1 MVGGFGAVIDAAAEI
16 DANLGGAIGARRNR
30 ALLEA
35 AAAERKILAHLKKRD
50 PAVAVALP
58 RVRNHLAPLG
68 LPQERVLNVVP
79 FLAMRSRRCC
89 TTSPRA
95 WMCASGRRMARS
107 MHRPPPAPSP
117 LRAADP
123 PASPPMSPEDATP
136 EEAAGLPQAAA
147 DAETV
152 VEPNAPG
159 SGPRSSAVGSA
170 MVAAGIFLSRIA
182 GLVREAV
189 IAGYLGTSLYA
200 DAFRAGL
207 RMPNVLQNL
216 LGEGTLSASF
226 IPVYSELLQQG
237 RKEDAGR
244 VAGAIFALLLAVAGG
259 ISLIGVVF
267 APQIVDVFLLGY
279 EGERRELT
287 ISITR
292 IIFPMTG
299 VLVLSAWSLGILNS
313 HRHFFLPYFAPVLW
327 NVAIIATAVLVG
339 RGMDPAALA
348 VALAWGALAGGVLQL
363 AVQLPTVLRLER
375 SLKIRWDLKM
385 AEVREAVS
393 NAGPAIMGRGVVQLS
408 AWLDVF
414 LASLLA
420 VGAVSVILYAQTL
433 YILPIS
439 LFGMSVAAAELPELS
454 RQRQGSDEVLRA
466 RASAGLERIAFYVF
480 PSFFGYLLLGD
491 VIVGGIYQ
499 RGEFTADDTLR
510 VYLSLAALSVGL
522 VATTASR
529 MLSSTFF
536 ALRDT
541 ATPAR
546 YAAVRVSLAVVIGVS
561 LMLMLE
567 GVVVDKVGLHIPGG
581 PLSHLRVGGCRWGW
595 WGSRWGRGSP
605 PGWSGRCSSAR
616 CAAASARWAG
626 ARRCWPAWPRPPSWR
641 PPRGGSCASS
651 SPTR

>member
-1 MVGGFGAVIDAAAEI
+1 
-16 DANLGGAIGARRNR
+16 
-30 ALLEA
+30 
-35 AAAERKILAHLKKRD
+35 
-50 PAVAVALP
+50 
-58 RVRNHLAPLG
+58 
-68 LPQERVLNVVP
+68 
-79 FLAMRSRRCC
+79 
-89 TTSPRA
+89 
-95 WMCASGRRMARS
+95 
-107 MHRPPPAPSP
+107 
-117 LRAADP
+117 
-123 PASPPMSPEDATP
+123 MSPEEARP
-136 EEAAGLPQAAA
+136 AEAAGHPQSAA
-147 DAETV
+147 DAEPV
-152 VEPNAPG
+152 VEPNPEEPK
-159 SGPRSSAVGSA
+159 PRSSAVGSA

-189 IAGYLGTSLYA
+189 IAGYLGTTLYA

-244 VAGAIFALLLAVAGG
+244 VAGAIFALLLALAGA

-287 ISITR
+287 IAITR
-292 IIFPMTG
+292 VIFPMTG

-327 NVAIIATAVLVG
+327 NAAIIGTAVLVG
-339 RGMDPAALA
+339 RGMDPAGLA
-348 VALAWGALAGGVLQL
+348 VALAWGALAGGVLQFG
-363 AVQLPTVLRLER
+363 VQLPAVLRLER
-375 SLKIRWDLKM
+375 SLRIRWDLKM
-385 AEVREAVS
+385 AEVREAIR

-420 VGAVSVILYAQTL
+420 IGAVSVILYAQTL

-454 RQRQGSDEVLRA
+454 RQRQGTAEVLRA
-466 RASAGLERIAFYVF
+466 RASGGLERIAFYVL
-480 PSFFGYLLLGD
+480 PAFFGYLLLGD
-491 VIVGGIYQ
+491 VIVAGIYQ

-510 VYLSLAALSVGL
+510 VYLALAALSIGL

-546 YAAVRVSLAVVIGVS
+546 YAAVRVALSVTIGVS
-561 LMLMLE
+561 LMLTLE
-567 GVVVDKVGLHIPGG
+567 GVTVDKVGLHVPGG
-581 PLSHLRVGGCRWGW
+581 PLSHLDVGGMPLGVVGLALGTGIAAWVEWALLKRALRRRIGAVGGRPAMLARMAAAALLATAAGWGV
-595 WGSRWGRGSP
+595 RLLLP
-605 PGWSGRCSSAR
+605 PGALHATFVAVLVLGAYGIVYFG
-616 CAAASARWAG
+616 AAAAMGLEQSTAVF
-626 ARRCWPAWPRPPSWR
+626 RRV
-641 PPRGGSCASS
+641 RGMV
-651 SPTR
+651 RR

>member
-1 MVGGFGAVIDAAAEI
+1 MSRDDAPPS
-16 DANLGGAIGARRNR
+16 DADRARGTR
-30 ALLEA
+30 
-35 AAAERKILAHLKKRD
+35 
-50 PAVAVALP
+50 
-58 RVRNHLAPLG
+58 
-68 LPQERVLNVVP
+68 LPQE
-79 FLAMRSRRCC
+79 
-89 TTSPRA
+89 
-95 WMCASGRRMARS
+95 G
-107 MHRPPPAPSP
+107 
-117 LRAADP
+117 
-123 PASPPMSPEDATP
+123 
-136 EEAAGLPQAAA
+136 A
-147 DAETV
+147 DASAT
-152 VEPNAPG
+152 VEPNPPEPP
-159 SGPRSSAVGSA
+159 PRSSAASSA
-170 MVAAGIFLSRIA
+170 IVAAGIFLSRIA

-244 VAGAIFALLLAVAGG
+244 VAGAIFALLLAVAGA
-259 ISLIGVVF
+259 ISLFGVVF
-267 APQIVDVFLLGY
+267 AAQIVDVFLLGY

-287 ISITR
+287 IAITR
-292 IIFPMTG
+292 VIFPMTG

-313 HRHFFLPYFAPVLW
+313 HRSFFLPYFAPVLW
-327 NVAIIATAVLVG
+327 NAAIIATAVVVG

-348 VALAWGALAGGVLQL
+348 VALAWGALAGGVLQF
-363 AVQLPTVLRLER
+363 AVQLPKVLRLER
-375 SLKIRWDLKM
+375 SLRIRWDLKM
-385 AEVREAVS
+385 AEVREAIS

-420 VGAVSVILYAQTL
+420 IGAVSVILYAQTL

-439 LFGMSVAAAELPELS
+439 LFGMAVAAAELPELS
-454 RQRQGSDEVLRA
+454 RQRQGGLDVLRA
-466 RASAGLERIAFYVF
+466 RASAGLERISFYVF

-491 VIVGGIYQ
+491 VIVAGIYQ
-499 RGEFTADDTLR
+499 RGEFTAGDTLR

-522 VATTASR
+522 IATTASR

-546 YAAVRVSLAVVIGVS
+546 FAAVRVGLAVLIGVS

-567 GVVVDKVGLHIPGG
+567 GVVVEKIGLRIPGG
-581 PLSHLRVGGCRWGW
+581 PLSHLNVGGEPLGVVGLAMGTGLAAWVEWALLKRSLRRRI
-595 WGSRWGRGSP
+595 GSVGGRP
-605 PGWSGRCSSAR
+605 AMLAR
-616 CAAASARWAG
+616 MAAAALVASAAG
-626 ARRCWPAWPRPPSWR
+626 WGMRLLVPADALHATFRAVLVLGTFGAVYFGVAAALGLEQSTAVWRRV
-641 PPRGGSCASS
+641 RGMVG
-651 SPTR
+651 R